1 MTDWRP
7 CVEREQSTKYTETN
21 EHKRE
26 QHVLNGCRD
35 VVVVCNLKDAHCRG
49 TIEEVDTY
57 QAEDDEGRTAHK
69 HQRKLHGCI
78 LLATRTPE
86 TNQEVHRDEG
96 YLIEHKHGEE
106 VDRDEE
112 TINTC

>member
-1 MTDWRP
+1 M
-7 CVEREQSTKYTETN
+7 EREQSTKYTETD
-21 EHKRE
+21 EHKWE
-26 QHVLNGCRD
+26 QHVLNCRRD
-35 VVVVCNLKDAHCRG
+35 VVVVGNLKDVHCRG
-49 TIEEVDTY
+49 TVEEVDAH
-57 QAEDDEGRTAHK
+57 QAEDDEGGTTHK

-96 YLIEHKHGEE
+96 NLVEHEHGEE

-112 TINTC
+112 TVNTC